1 MLSSLS
7 LAVMVCGEA
16 GVEEGEGLEECPAS
30 RELWNELRLDK
41 NTMITQ
47 LIKWHITAEDS

>member
-16 GVEEGEGLEECPAS
+16 GVEDGEGLEECPAS
-30 RELWNELRLDK
+30 RELLKVLRLDK
-41 NTMITQ
+41 NTMIAQ
-47 LIKWHITAEDS
+47 FKR